1 MSEVLS
7 EGSAANPE
15 APGGCATGG
24 SWQKQA
30 GLFSLFFIMYAY
42 TTGGPYGLEGSV
54 TSSGPGLTLIYILV
68 LPFLWAIP
76 MALVA
81 AELTTAMPVEG
92 GFYRWVRA
100 AFGEFWGFLAGWWNW
115 TSSFLLMSSY
125 AVLFADYASFYVPSL
140 TGWRH
145 YLVALAATALVAWVN
160 VRGIRMVGAVSFVL
174 TLAVL
179 VPVAAMC
186 AVAVPQWAHNPF
198 LPWVAPGR
206 SPREVLGVGLAL
218 VLWGYSGYEQT
229 SSCAEEVSNP
239 QRSFP
244 IALGLTVPLAAATY
258 ILPTMLSLAAL
269 GNWQDWNSRYF
280 VDGARAIGGPAI
292 GLAMFVSAAVCN
304 LSLLNATT
312 LTGSRMPFAL
322 ADDGYLPRR
331 LAAVHRNYRTP
342 AAAIVVSALLCAVF
356 EVEKLAEIISVYIWL
371 RIAVTVLT
379 VLACWRLRRTRPE
392 LPRTFRV
399 PGGRAG
405 LACAV
410 GAPVLMAAVSLFG
423 SDPFALRWGP
433 LALAVGLLA
442 YPLARRREK
451 AST

>member
-1 MSEVLS
+1 MTADDPPISPAS
-7 EGSAANPE
+7 GTPRRRR
-15 APGGCATGG
+15 
-24 SWQKQA
+24 QA

-54 TSSGPGLTLIYILV
+54 TTSGPGLTLLYILV
-68 LPFLWAIP
+68 LPFFWAIP

-100 AFGEFWGFLAGWWNW
+100 AFGDFWGFLAGWWNW

-125 AVLFADYASFYVPSL
+125 AVLAADYASFYIPAL

-145 YLVALAATALVAWVN
+145 YLVAVAVTALVAWVN

-174 TLAVL
+174 TVMVL

-186 AVAVPQWAHNPF
+186 VVAAPQWKTNPF
-198 LPWVAPGR
+198 LPWAAPGK
-206 SPREVLGVGLAL
+206 SALEVMGVGLAL

-239 QRSFP
+239 QRNFP
-244 IALGLTVPLAAATY
+244 IALFLTVPVAVATY
-258 ILPTMLSLAAL
+258 FLPTVLSLAAL
-269 GNWQDWNSRYF
+269 GNWQEWNTRYY
-280 VDGARAIGGPAI
+280 VDAAQAIGGPAI
-292 GLAMFVSAAVCN
+292 GLAVFISAAVCN

-312 LTGSRMPFAL
+312 LTGTRMPFAL

-331 LAAVHRNYRTP
+331 LASVHPSYGTP
-342 AAAIVVSALLCAVF
+342 AVAIVVSAALCAVF
-356 EVEKLAEIISVYIWL
+356 SMQKLAEIISVYIWL

-379 VLACWRLRRTRPE
+379 VLACWRLRRTRPD
-392 LPRTFRV
+392 LPRAFLI
-399 PGGRAG
+399 PGGAMG

-410 GAPVLMAAVSLFG
+410 GAPIVMSVAALAG

-433 LALAVGLLA
+433 VALAIGLAA
-442 YPLARRREK
+442 YPLVRRK
-451 AST
+451 SSAAA

>member
-1 MSEVLS
+1 MSADDSRKPS
-7 EGSAANPE
+7 ESVPRQ
-15 APGGCATGG
+15 PR
-24 SWQKQA
+24 QQA

-54 TSSGPGLTLIYILV
+54 TSSGPGLTLVYILV
-68 LPFLWAIP
+68 LPFFWAIP

-125 AVLFADYASFYVPSL
+125 AVLVADYAGSYIPTL
-140 TGWRH
+140 IGWRH
-145 YLVALAATALVAWVN
+145 YLVALAVTALVAWVN

-174 TLAVL
+174 TVIVL
-179 VPVAAMC
+179 LPVAAMC
-186 AVAVPQWAHNPF
+186 AVALPQWKHNPF
-198 LPWVAPGR
+198 LPWTAPGK
-206 SPREVLGVGLAL
+206 SPLEVMGVGLAL

-244 IALGLTVPLAAATY
+244 LALGLTVPVAVATY
-258 ILPTMLSLAAL
+258 LLPTVVALAAL
-269 GNWQDWNSRYF
+269 GNWQEWNSRYY
-280 VDGARAIGGPAI
+280 VDAAKVIGGPVI
-292 GLAMFVSAAVCN
+292 GFAMFISAAVCN

-312 LTGSRMPFAL
+312 LTGTRMPFAM

-331 LAAVHRNYRTP
+331 LAAVHRKHGTP

-356 EVEKLAEIISVYIWL
+356 EVQKLAEIISVYIWL

-379 VLACWRLRRTRPE
+379 VLACWQLRHARPD
-392 LPRTFRV
+392 LPRAFRI
-399 PGGRAG
+399 PGGTAG
-405 LACAV
+405 LAYVVA
-410 GAPVLMAAVSLFG
+410 APVLMSVVSLFG

-433 LALAVGLLA
+433 VALAIGLVA
-442 YPLARRREK
+442 YPLVRRRDA

>member
-1 MSEVLS
+1 MS
-7 EGSAANPE
+7 
-15 APGGCATGG
+15 APDLPGVAQTVKPRARG
-24 SWQKQA
+24 QV
-30 GLFSLFFIMYAY
+30 GLFSLFFIMFAY

-68 LPFLWAIP
+68 LPFFWAIP

-81 AELTTAMPVEG
+81 AEMTTAMPVEG

-100 AFGEFWGFLAGWWNW
+100 AFGDFWGFLAGWWNW

-125 AVLFADYASFYVPSL
+125 AVLVADYASFYFPGL

-145 YLVALAATALVAWVN
+145 YLVALAVTAFVAWVN
-160 VRGIRMVGAVSFVL
+160 VRGIRAVGAVSFVL
-174 TLAVL
+174 TVVVL

-186 AVAVPQWAHNPF
+186 AVALPQWQHNPF

-206 SPREVLGVGLAL
+206 TTLQVMGVGLAL

-229 SSCAEEVSNP
+229 SSCAEEVRNP
-239 QRSFP
+239 QRVFP
-244 IALGLTVPLAAATY
+244 IALALTVPVAVATY
-258 ILPTMLSLAAL
+258 FFTTLLPLAAL
-269 GNWQDWNSRYF
+269 GNWQEWNSRYY
-280 VDGARAIGGPAI
+280 VDAARAIGGPAL
-292 GLAMFVSAAVCN
+292 GFAMFVSAAVCN

-312 LTGSRMPFAL
+312 LTGTRMPFAM

-331 LAAVHRNYRTP
+331 LAAVHPVYGTP

-356 EVEKLAEIISVYIWL
+356 AVDTLAHIISVYIWL

-379 VLACWRLRRTRPE
+379 VLACWRLRTTRPE
-392 LPRTFRV
+392 LPRAFRV
-399 PGGRAG
+399 PGGAVG

-410 GAPVLMAAVSLFG
+410 GAPVLMSVVALIG

-433 LALAVGLLA
+433 VALLIGLGA
-442 YPLARRREK
+442 YPLMRRR
-451 AST
+451 AGAPQ

>member
-1 MSEVLS
+1 MNADDSPVT
-7 EGSAANPE
+7 P
-15 APGGCATGG
+15 APR
-24 SWQKQA
+24 SDQPRRRA

-54 TSSGPGLTLIYILV
+54 TTSGPGLTLLYILV
-68 LPFLWAIP
+68 LPFFWAIP

-100 AFGEFWGFLAGWWNW
+100 AFGDFWGFLAGWWNW

-125 AVLFADYASFYVPSL
+125 AVLVADYANFYIPEL

-145 YLVALAATALVAWVN
+145 YLVALAVTALVAWVN

-174 TLAVL
+174 TVLVL
-179 VPVAAMC
+179 VPVVAMC
-186 AVAVPQWAHNPF
+186 AVALPQWRHNPF
-198 LPWVAPGR
+198 LPWAAPGR
-206 SPREVLGVGLAL
+206 SMLQVMGVGLAL

-239 QRSFP
+239 QRNFP
-244 IALGLTVPLAAATY
+244 IALFLTVPVAVATY
-258 ILPTMLSLAAL
+258 ILPTLLALAAL
-269 GNWQDWNSRYF
+269 GNWQEWNTRYYL
-280 VDGARAIGGPAI
+280 DAARAIGGPAI
-292 GLAMFVSAAVCN
+292 GVAVFVSAAVCN

-312 LTGSRMPFAL
+312 LTGTRMPFAL
-322 ADDGYLPRR
+322 ADDGYLPRQ
-331 LAAVHRNYRTP
+331 LARVHPSYGTP
-342 AAAIVVSALLCAVF
+342 AVAIVVSAVLCAVF
-356 EVEKLAEIISVYIWL
+356 AVQKLAEIISVYIWL

-379 VLACWRLRRTRPE
+379 VLACWRLRHTRPD
-392 LPRTFRV
+392 LPRTFRI
-399 PGGRAG
+399 PGGAAG

-410 GAPVLMAAVSLFG
+410 GAPIVMSVAALAG

-433 LALAVGLLA
+433 VALAIGLAA
-442 YPLARRREK
+442 YPLVRRK
-451 AST
+451 SPGSA

>member
-1 MSEVLS
+1 MSSIGGPSLS
-7 EGSAANPE
+7 QPSARRPR
-15 APGGCATGG
+15 
-24 SWQKQA
+24 QQA

-54 TSSGPGLTLIYILV
+54 TSSGPGLTLIYILA
-68 LPFLWAIP
+68 LPFFWAIP

-125 AVLFADYASFYVPSL
+125 AVLFADYASFYVPAL
-140 TGWRH
+140 IGWRH
-145 YLVALAATALVAWVN
+145 YLVALAVTGLVAWVN

-174 TLAVL
+174 TVMVL
-179 VPVAAMC
+179 LPVAAMC
-186 AVAVPQWAHNPF
+186 AIALPQWRHNPF
-198 LPWVAPGR
+198 VPWVAPGK
-206 SPREVLGVGLAL
+206 SPLEVLGVGLAL

-244 IALGLTVPLAAATY
+244 LALALTVPVAVATY
-258 ILPTMLSLAAL
+258 LLPTLLALAAL
-269 GNWQDWNSRYF
+269 GNWQEWNSRYY
-280 VDGARAIGGPAI
+280 VDAARAIGGPAI
-292 GLAMFVSAAVCN
+292 GFAMFVSAAVCN

-312 LTGSRMPFAL
+312 LTGTRMPFAM

-331 LAAVHRNYRTP
+331 LASVHRTYGTP
-342 AAAIVVSALLCAVF
+342 AAAIAVSALLCAVF
-356 EVEKLAEIISVYIWL
+356 AVEKLAEIISVYIWL

-379 VLACWRLRRTRPE
+379 VLACWRLRRTRPD
-392 LPRTFRV
+392 LPRSFRI

-405 LACAV
+405 LACVVA
-410 GAPVLMAAVSLFG
+410 APLLMSFVSLFG

-433 LALAVGLLA
+433 VALAIGLAA
-442 YPLARRREK
+442 YPLVRRNAR